1 MIPTIC
7 LQLFTRN
14 NDRSVSNSFT
24 PHNQRQLPQFQA
36 RTTTRYNHC
45 MANQAYLNIWL
56 KDFPES
62 LMLENFEKF
71 LATVPFSAQR
81 PGFTHLEIRAIE
93 PSESPVFEQDLRAM
107 PLDAPS
113 IVELSKDH
121 LNADSR
127 PNGSD
132 CRNRSSWFATASFMM
147 MASGRRRG
155 ISR

>member
-7 LQLFTRN
+7 LQRFTRN
-14 NDRSVSNSFT
+14 NNRSLSNLLNA
-24 PHNQRQLPQFQA
+24 HRQGQRPEFQA
-36 RTTTRYNHC
+36 RTTTRYNQC

-71 LATVPFSAQR
+71 LATVPFSAKRQ
-81 PGFTHLEIRAIE
+81 GFTHLEIRAIE

-127 PNGSD
+127 YAV
-132 CRNRSSWFATASFMM
+132 REI
-147 MASGRRRG
+147 GRAHV
-155 ISR
+155 